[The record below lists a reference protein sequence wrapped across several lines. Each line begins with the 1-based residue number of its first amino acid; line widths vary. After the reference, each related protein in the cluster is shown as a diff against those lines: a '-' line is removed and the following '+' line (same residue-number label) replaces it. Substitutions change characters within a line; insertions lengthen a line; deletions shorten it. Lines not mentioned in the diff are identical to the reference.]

1 MLNDIRKE
9 INNIDEQM
17 IKLFIK
23 RMEIVKKVLVYKQ
36 ENNLP
41 VLDESREVILIKRN
55 IELLNNKEL
64 EKYYNIFFSGVL
76 NSSKKFQEDNL

>member
-17 IKLFIK
+17 IELFIQ

-64 EKYYNIFFSGVL
+64 ERYYNIFFSGVL